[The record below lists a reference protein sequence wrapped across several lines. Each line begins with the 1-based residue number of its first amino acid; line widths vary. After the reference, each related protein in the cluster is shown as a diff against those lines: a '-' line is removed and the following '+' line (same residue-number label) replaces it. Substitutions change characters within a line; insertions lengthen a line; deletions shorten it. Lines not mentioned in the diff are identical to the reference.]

1 MKEQNKEDLVMKQ
14 ILKRFGA
21 GMLVIILLAGVV
33 FGPGSSTTVAAA
45 KKDKTKPNVVLYL
58 NKTGY
63 TRGNVYIQVQA
74 KDKSGIKSI
83 LIKKGKI
90 SKSNARYWKKASNIT
105 KAKKKK
111 VTSNATYSV
120 KVTDKAGNVT
130 IKRITVTNIDKK
142 KPTVKLS
149 QSVVSGGVLISV
161 SASDASGIKSV
172 KWIKGA
178 ISDASSAKFNQAYN
192 ITKVRKFTVTQNGYY
207 TVQAVDRV
215 GNKSVA
221 QIYVVAKQALY
232 DMEEYYGDTPT
243 RQTTVKDSLGRSYT
257 NALLTGSYDNA
268 ITHVYFLDGKYQYF
282 EGDVAC
288 ETSKTYDAVM
298 QIYAD
303 NVLVY
308 TSDTIQATQE
318 HKHFKVDIGNAKF
331 LKITF
336 EKNFDFTYRNH
347 YYILGNC
354 YLYN

>member
-1 MKEQNKEDLVMKQ
+1 MKQ

-105 KAKKKK
+105 KAKKKM

-120 KVTDKAGNVT
+120 KVTDNAGNVT

-232 DMEEYYGDTPT
+232 DLEEYHGYKLN
-243 RQTTVKDSLGRSYT
+243 RRTTVKDSLGRSYT
-257 NALLTGSYDNA
+257 NALVLETSWGEHES
-268 ITHVYFLDGKYQYF
+268 TYFLDGKYQYI
-282 EGDVAC
+282 EGDIAC
-288 ETSKTYDAVM
+288 CHGSDPTDALL

-303 NVLVY
+303 DILLY
-308 TSDTIQATQE
+308 TSETIIATQE
-318 HKHFKVDIGNAKF
+318 HKHFKVDIGNARFIKI
-331 LKITF
+331 KITDAG
-336 EKNFDFTYRNH
+336 EDLWDSSE
-347 YYILGNC
+347 YILANC

>member
-1 MKEQNKEDLVMKQ
+1 MRQ
-14 ILKRFGA
+14 IFKRFGA
-21 GMLVIILLAGVV
+21 GMLAVILLFGVV
-33 FGPGSSTTVAAA
+33 FGPESSTTVEAA

-63 TRGNVYIQVQA
+63 TRGSVYIQVQA

-90 SKSNARYWKKASNIT
+90 TKSAARYWKKANNIT
-105 KAKKKK
+105 RAKKKK
-111 VTSNATYSV
+111 VTSNAAYSV

-130 IKRITVTNIDKK
+130 IKRISVTNIDKK

-149 QSVVSGGVLISV
+149 QSVVSGGVQISV

-178 ISDASSAKFNQAYN
+178 ISDASSAKFNQAAN
-192 ITKVRKFTVTQNGYY
+192 ITKTRKFIVTQNGYY

-232 DMEEYYGDTPT
+232 DLEEYYGKIGSS
-243 RQTTVKDSLGRSYT
+243 RRYTTVTDSLGRNYT
-257 NALLTGSYDNA
+257 NALYISTSYEGTEVLT
-268 ITHVYFLDGKYQYF
+268 YFLDGKYQYL

-288 ETSKTYDAVM
+288 YSSGTLDGVM

-303 NVLVY
+303 DVLVY
-308 TSDTIQATQE
+308 TSETITATQE
-318 HKHFKVDIGNAKF
+318 HRHFKVDIGNARF
-331 LKITF
+331 IKIKLT
-336 EKNFDFTYRNH
+336 TGWGGSS
-347 YYILGNC
+347 YILGNC

>member
-1 MKEQNKEDLVMKQ
+1 MRH
-14 ILKRFGA
+14 IFKRFGA
-21 GMLVIILLAGVV
+21 GMLAVILLFGVV
-33 FGPGSSTTVAAA
+33 FGPGSSTTVEAA

-90 SKSNARYWKKASNIT
+90 TKSAARYWKKADNIT
-105 KAKKKK
+105 RSKKKK
-111 VTSNATYSV
+111 VTSNAAYSV

-130 IKRITVTNIDKK
+130 IKRISVTNIDKT
-142 KPTVKLS
+142 KPTVTLS
-149 QSVVSGGVLISV
+149 QAVVSGGVQISV

-178 ISDASSAKFNQAYN
+178 ISDASSEKFNQAYN
-192 ITKVRKFTVTQNGYY
+192 ITNDRTFTVTQNGYY
-207 TVQAVDRV
+207 TVQVADRV
-215 GNKSVA
+215 GNKEVA
-221 QIYVVAKQALY
+221 QIYVVVKQALY
-232 DMEEYYGDTPT
+232 DLEDYYGDTPS
-243 RQTTVKDSLGRSYT
+243 RETTVKDSLGRSYT
-257 NALLTGSYDNA
+257 NALLTGSYDSS

-288 ETSKTYDAVM
+288 ETSRTYDAIM

-331 LKITF
+331 IKITF
-336 EKNFDFTYRNH
+336 DKNFDFSYHNH

>member
-1 MKEQNKEDLVMKQ
+1 M
-14 ILKRFGA
+14 
-21 GMLVIILLAGVV
+21 
-33 FGPGSSTTVAAA
+33 
-45 KKDKTKPNVVLYL
+45 
-58 NKTGY
+58 
-63 TRGNVYIQVQA
+63 
-74 KDKSGIKSI
+74 
-83 LIKKGKI
+83 IKKGKI

-178 ISDASSAKFNQAYN
+178 ISDASSAKFNQASN
-192 ITKVRKFTVTQNGYY
+192 ITKTRKFIVTQNGYY

-232 DMEEYYGDTPT
+232 DLDEYYRDE
-243 RQTTVKDSLGRSYT
+243 
-257 NALLTGSYDNA
+257 A
-268 ITHVYFLDGKYQYF
+268 
-282 EGDVAC
+282 
-288 ETSKTYDAVM
+288 
-298 QIYAD
+298 
-303 NVLVY
+303 
-308 TSDTIQATQE
+308 
-318 HKHFKVDIGNAKF
+318 
-331 LKITF
+331 
-336 EKNFDFTYRNH
+336 
-347 YYILGNC
+347 
-354 YLYN
+354 

>member
-1 MKEQNKEDLVMKQ
+1 MKQ

-21 GMLVIILLAGVV
+21 GMLAIILLAGVV

-105 KAKKKK
+105 KAKNKKLN
-111 VTSNATYSV
+111 SNATYSL
-120 KVTDKAGNVT
+120 KVTDKAVIVT

-232 DMEEYYGDTPT
+232 DMEEYYRNETYHKKA
-243 RQTTVKDSLGRSYT
+243 TTVKDSLERSYT
-257 NALLTGSYDNA
+257 NALLVSTEVDGESEL
-268 ITHVYFLDGKYQYF
+268 TYFLNGLYQYI
-282 EGDVAC
+282 EGDIAC
-288 ETSKTYDAVM
+288 ADSKTEDAVM

-303 NVLVY
+303 DQLVY
-308 TSDTIQATQE
+308 TSETITATQE
-318 HKHFKVDIGNAKF
+318 YKHFKVDIGNARFIKI
-331 LKITF
+331 KITDVYMGWF
-336 EKNFDFTYRNH
+336 EE
-347 YYILGNC
+347 YILGNC

>member
-1 MKEQNKEDLVMKQ
+1 MRQ
-14 ILKRFGA
+14 IFKRFGA
-21 GMLVIILLAGVV
+21 GMLAVILLFGVV
-33 FGPGSSTTVAAA
+33 FGPGSSTTVEAA

-63 TRGNVYIQVQA
+63 TRGSVYIQVQA

-90 SKSNARYWKKASNIT
+90 TKSAARYWKKANNIT
-105 KAKKKK
+105 RAKKKK
-111 VTSNATYSV
+111 VTSNAAYSV

-130 IKRITVTNIDKK
+130 IKRISVTNIDKK

-149 QSVVSGGVLISV
+149 QSVVSGGVQISV

-178 ISDASSAKFNQAYN
+178 ISDASSAKFNQASN
-192 ITKVRKFTVTQNGYY
+192 ITKTRKFIVTQNGYY

-221 QIYVVAKQALY
+221 QIYVVVKQALY
-232 DMEEYYGDTPT
+232 DLDEYYGNIGSSS
-243 RQTTVKDSLGRSYT
+243 RYTTITDSLGRNYT
-257 NALLTGSYDNA
+257 NALYISTYYTTEELT
-268 ITHVYFLDGKYQYF
+268 YFLDGKYQYL
-282 EGDVAC
+282 EGDIAC
-288 ETSKTYDAVM
+288 FESYTSDAIM

-303 NVLVY
+303 DVLVY
-308 TSDTIQATQE
+308 TSENITPTQE
-318 HKHFKVDIGNAKF
+318 HKHFKVDIGNARF
-331 LKITF
+331 IKITITSDGRYN
-336 EKNFDFTYRNH
+336 K
-347 YYILGNC
+347 YILGNC

>member
-1 MKEQNKEDLVMKQ
+1 MKQ

-63 TRGNVYIQVQA
+63 TRGNVYIQIQA

-232 DMEEYYGDTPT
+232 DMEEYYGVIGSSRKYETVTDSLNRTYINALRLSGSELVYMGTYTPEYT
-243 RQTTVKDSLGRSYT
+243 YFLNGNYQWIEGDIACKDS
-257 NALLTGSYDNA
+257 N
-268 ITHVYFLDGKYQYF
+268 TH
-282 EGDVAC
+282 
-288 ETSKTYDAVM
+288 DAVL

-308 TSDTIQATQE
+308 TSQTITPKE
-318 HKHFKVDIGNAKF
+318 NSKHFKVDIGNARF
-331 LKITF
+331 IVLKIVDS
-336 EKNFDFTYRNH
+336 NPGSWPYD
-347 YYILGNC
+347 YILGNC

>member
-1 MKEQNKEDLVMKQ
+1 MRQ
-14 ILKRFGA
+14 IFKRFGA
-21 GMLVIILLAGVV
+21 GMLAVILLFGVV
-33 FGPGSSTTVAAA
+33 FGPGSSTTVEAA

-90 SKSNARYWKKASNIT
+90 TKSAARYWKKANNIT
-105 KAKKKK
+105 RAKKKK
-111 VTSNATYSV
+111 VTSNAAYSV

-130 IKRITVTNIDKK
+130 IKRISVTNIDKK

-149 QSVVSGGVLISV
+149 QSVVSGGVQISV

-178 ISDASSAKFNQAYN
+178 ISDASSAKFNQASN
-192 ITKVRKFTVTQNGYY
+192 ITKTRKFIVTQNGYY

-232 DMEEYYGDTPT
+232 DLEEYHGYKLD
-243 RQTTVKDSLGRSYT
+243 RRTTVKDNLGRSYT
-257 NALLTGSYDNA
+257 NALVLETSWGEHES
-268 ITHVYFLDGKYQYF
+268 TYFLDGKYQYI
-282 EGDVAC
+282 EGDIAC
-288 ETSKTYDAVM
+288 CHGSDPTDALL

-303 NVLVY
+303 DILLY
-308 TSDTIQATQE
+308 TSETIIATQE
-318 HKHFKVDIGNAKF
+318 HKHFKVDIGNARFIKI
-331 LKITF
+331 KITDAG
-336 EKNFDFTYRNH
+336 EDLWDSSE
-347 YYILGNC
+347 YILANC

>member
-1 MKEQNKEDLVMKQ
+1 MKQ

-232 DMEEYYGDTPT
+232 DMEEYYRNETYHKKA
-243 RQTTVKDSLGRSYT
+243 TTVKDSLERSYT
-257 NALLTGSYDNA
+257 NALLVSTEVDGESEL
-268 ITHVYFLDGKYQYF
+268 TYFLNGLYQYI
-282 EGDVAC
+282 EGDIAC
-288 ETSKTYDAVM
+288 AGSKTEDAVM

-303 NVLVY
+303 DVLVY
-308 TSDTIQATQE
+308 TSETITATQE
-318 HKHFKVDIGNAKF
+318 YKHFKVDIGNARFIKI
-331 LKITF
+331 KITDVYMGWF
-336 EKNFDFTYRNH
+336 EE
-347 YYILGNC
+347 YILGNC